1 MDMVSG
7 KRIASELLSIILH
20 TNILGLQVSEIEGDA
35 ILFYKY
41 GPPPKLQH
49 IMRQY
54 ELMLIAFKKKLREL
68 HGNRRL
74 AKLDLS
80 LKSVVHFGPIAEY
93 KLYGFKKLYGELI
106 LEAHQLLKNNIPSH
120 SYMLVTQDVLN
131 ETQEADELSLPK
143 WVKMMNVPQGKST
156 GELSFTCFLY
166 DTEIL
171 KENVLHNQKN
181 TRSRNYY

>member
-74 AKLDLS
+74 A
-80 LKSVVHFGPIAEY
+80 
-93 KLYGFKKLYGELI
+93 
-106 LEAHQLLKNNIPSH
+106 
-120 SYMLVTQDVLN
+120 
-131 ETQEADELSLPK
+131 
-143 WVKMMNVPQGKST
+143 
-156 GELSFTCFLY
+156 
-166 DTEIL
+166 
-171 KENVLHNQKN
+171 N
-181 TRSRNYY
+181 TRGNRSVRRMVA